1 MRRLAL
7 LSSTLL
13 LAGCGFG
20 HFLGDSFTLPGA
32 DPNAPSGSSENMLR
46 VRAQQVAIEPLLPE
60 PGNVWPGPPPPEPTL
75 ADIQRQ
81 QNEQPATPA
90 VVPSLPDHRQPT
102 PGGLAAPGRP
112 GAAVLP
118 PGTPGSARPGT
129 ATVPSPTAGAPAG
142 ALAGTPAQ
150 PPVNAFRQAPG
161 SGNIVI
167 PNGNGTSTVIGP
179 NGSVSTIPTPR

>member
-20 HFLGDSFTLPGA
+20 HFLGDTFTLPGA

-46 VRAQQVAIEPLLPE
+46 VRSQQVAIEPLLPE

-81 QNEQPATPA
+81 QNEQPVAPA
-90 VVPSLPDHRQPT
+90 VVPALPDHRQPL
-102 PGGLAAPGRP
+102 PGGRMAVPGKAEAPFVP
-112 GAAVLP
+112 GAP
-118 PGTPGSARPGT
+118 
-129 ATVPSPTAGAPAG
+129 GAPAG
-142 ALAGTPAQ
+142 AGSDGRAAGPSGQPPGQ

>member
-7 LSSTLL
+7 LFSTLL
-13 LAGCGFG
+13 LSGCGFG
-20 HFLGDSFTLPGA
+20 QFLGDSFTLPGA
-32 DPNAPSGSSENMLR
+32 DPNAPSGNSENMLR
-46 VRAQQVAIEPLLPE
+46 VRAQQVAIVPLLPE

-81 QNEQPATPA
+81 QNEQPVAPA
-90 VVPSLPDHRQPT
+90 VVPVLTDHRQPV
-102 PGGLAAPGRP
+102 PGGGLAPAGQPEAPF
-112 GAAVLP
+112 LP
-118 PGTPGSARPGT
+118 PGTPGSTQGGGKP
-129 ATVPSPTAGAPAG
+129 PAG
-142 ALAGTPAQ
+142 AVGNPAGVPPR

-161 SGNIVI
+161 SGNIII